1 MQSLLSDRQGGTWTG
16 DVLDIFFV
24 LWLWTLVPVS
34 QPRYC
39 TPYTCFLT
47 LYYDLQIAIHWGHH
61 SHLTRRRGRPIAHSR
76 KKSLSFIIHRLVIMH
91 QQHHSSVL
99 IFHCHATASSTL
111 PNRRGEERTARTQ
124 KQRRREDARTDVEK
138 KTNKTPK
145 NKLRTKMKK
154 TKKKKKQKKKT

>member
-1 MQSLLSDRQGGTWTG
+1 MVTHNLLSDRQGLTWTCNL
-16 DVLDIFFV
+16 LDLSLSSDFELRF
-24 LWLWTLVPVS
+24 LSCS
-34 QPRYC
+34 QDTVRP
-39 TPYTCFLT
+39 TCFLT

-138 KTNKTPK
+138 KQ
-145 NKLRTKMKK
+145 TKH
-154 TKKKKKQKKKT
+154 QKIN